1 MAAARLGVDRA
12 LGDRTQEARLVR
24 QALRHPPLGDHR
36 ERCRHRGD
44 RLGDRGEDAAVHEPH
59 RLLDLVAHR
68 HARADALVADV
79 DDLEAVEG
87 VERLVQRDDRLEAHG
102 SGTIAPAGQYA
113 QARMSGIED
122 LPAEERAVLQL
133 ALRSDR
139 PFEELA
145 GVLELDEAE
154 MRRHAHAALAAL
166 GPDDTADL
174 EPARRDEISDWLLGQ
189 QSAEQRA
196 GTERFV
202 AGSAPARAWAR
213 VVADRL
219 RGLGAQRV
227 PDIPAAERSDAA
239 GADGNGAAATTA
251 TAPAP
256 APAAAASASAPA
268 APTPAE
274 PAAPPVGAGVTPP
287 SAPAAAEAAFGAP
300 APDDGIA
307 GAGLGTPRSSRLGGA
322 LLLGGLALV
331 ILAAGLYFAVL
342 RGGGDSGSQ
351 KAPPAPRTSA
361 SPPPG

>member
-1 MAAARLGVDRA
+1 MRDGVLAFAGHNLFKHAPALGELLAGAALGDEPDPLLAPPGKRSAGVADGDRHAHERAEAPVVVGDLDLPHPGRAAAVAAARLGVDRA
-12 LGDRTQEARLVR
+12 FGDRAQEARLVR
-24 QALRHPPLGDHR
+24 QALGHASLGDHR
-36 ERCRHRGD
+36 ERGRHRGD
-44 RLGDRGEDAAVHEPH
+44 RLGDRGEHAAVHEPH

-68 HARADALVADV
+68 HTRADALVADV
-79 DDLEAVEG
+79 DDLEAVQR

-139 PFEELA
+139 PFHELA

-166 GPDDTADL
+166 GPDGAAGL
-174 EPARRDEISDWLLGQ
+174 EPAQRDEIADWLLGQ

-196 GTERFV
+196 GTERLV

-219 RGLGAQRV
+219 RGLGAQRL
-227 PDIPAAERSDAA
+227 PDIPS
-239 GADGNGAAATTA
+239 ADGNGAAA
-251 TAPAP
+251 PAP
-256 APAAAASASAPA
+256 AEVASASSPA

-274 PAAPPVGAGVTPP
+274 PAAP
-287 SAPAAAEAAFGAP
+287 
-300 APDDGIA
+300 
-307 GAGLGTPRSSRLGGA
+307 
-322 LLLGGLALV
+322 
-331 ILAAGLYFAVL
+331 
-342 RGGGDSGSQ
+342 
-351 KAPPAPRTSA
+351 
-361 SPPPG
+361 